1 MGSQWRNG
9 VLWGSTPTWADDSRN
24 QAWLWSCWASDQ
36 GETSEEERG
45 GDQEVT
51 PSTRWHSPNHSLLE
65 SGWNSRVKRF
75 ARIHWF
81 VNSSDGQLS
90 RLHVL
95 IRSEFCFGSDLYL
108 LIQQNQTVSQEP
120 IDPVRISNSGWSWH
134 SIPVR
139 SMFCCN
145 FMRKT

>member
-1 MGSQWRNG
+1 MGEWGALGLSTHLRRWQWKPSLALIVLGFWPGRNR
-9 VLWGSTPTWADDSRN
+9 WG
-24 QAWLWSCWASDQ
+24 
-36 GETSEEERG
+36 GERWWPG
-45 GDQEVT
+45 GDSIHPLTQ
-51 PSTRWHSPNHSLLE
+51 PNHSLLK
-65 SGWNSRVKRF
+65 SGWDSRVKRF

-90 RLHVL
+90 RLHLL

-134 SIPVR
+134 FIPVR

-145 FMRKT
+145 FIQKT